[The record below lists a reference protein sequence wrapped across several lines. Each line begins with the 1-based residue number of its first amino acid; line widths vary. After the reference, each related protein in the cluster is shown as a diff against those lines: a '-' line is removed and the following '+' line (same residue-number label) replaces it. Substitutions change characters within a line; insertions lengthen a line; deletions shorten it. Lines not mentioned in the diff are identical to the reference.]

1 MRPTGLLG
9 FFSHSVFFQIEG
21 IMIQRIRNIT
31 LIELQVAGAMLLILL
46 GFVLPAVHE
55 LVRTIAR

>member
-1 MRPTGLLG
+1 
-9 FFSHSVFFQIEG
+9 
-21 IMIQRIRNIT
+21 MIQRIRNIT
-31 LIELQVAGAMLLILL
+31 LIELQVAAAMLLILL